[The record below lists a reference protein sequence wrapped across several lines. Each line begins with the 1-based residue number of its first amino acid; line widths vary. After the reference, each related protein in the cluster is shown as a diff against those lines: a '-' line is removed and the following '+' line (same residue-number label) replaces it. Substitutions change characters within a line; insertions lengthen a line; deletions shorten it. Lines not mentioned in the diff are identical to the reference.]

1 VQTQLLLRLIRRAYR
16 SLIGHIETFEHLN
29 CAPDICHSNSLHQLK
44 RAQ

>member
-1 VQTQLLLRLIRRAYR
+1 MSVLGDATAPAT
-16 SLIGHIETFEHLN
+16 SGHIETFERLN